1 MVMSKDFDVIVVGGG
16 LAGAGLAVGLRGTGL
31 RVAVVEAGEQ
41 GVGGRRDTRV
51 YAISPANQKFL
62 SELSV
67 WQHLE
72 ASSITGVSAMK
83 VFGDAGGALS
93 FSADEAGLD
102 QLAWIVEA
110 GALQAELWA
119 TLKRQ
124 HNVQLFAPQTTTALS
139 FETQLGTL
147 TLADGQR
154 LRGRLV
160 VGADGVK
167 SWVRAQAGIDAHV
180 TAYDET
186 AIVASFRCTKPHR
199 GVAWQWFVDGAVLAL
214 LPLPDD
220 HVSMVWSVP
229 DARAGELLAL
239 SAEHLAERVMVHCG
253 DALGHLA
260 PSGLTTSFPLRMMRV
275 GEVVRPRLALIGDAA
290 HAIHPLSGHGIN
302 LGLQDAQA
310 LATELAALPAWRDPG
325 ELAVLRAYSRARAEE
340 PLLLQSTTHA
350 LQRLFG
356 TRNPVITALRN
367 TGMNLTERL
376 PVLKSALVRYAASG
390 RF

>member
-1 MVMSKDFDVIVVGGG
+1 MNKDFDVVVVGGG
-16 LAGAGLAVGLRGTGL
+16 LAGAGLAVGLRTTGL
-31 RVAVVEAGEQ
+31 KVAVVEAGNQ
-41 GVGGRRDTRV
+41 GTGVERDPRV

-62 SELSV
+62 SDLSV
-67 WQHLE
+67 WQQLE

-93 FSADEAGLD
+93 FSAEEAGLA

-110 GALQAELWA
+110 SALQAELWA

-124 HNVQLFAPQTTTALS
+124 HNVQLFAPQSATVLS
-139 FETQLGTL
+139 FDAQRGAL
-147 TLADGQR
+147 TLAGGQT
-154 LRGRLV
+154 LRARLV
-160 VGADGVK
+160 IGADGVK
-167 SWVRAQAGIDAHV
+167 SWVRAQAGMDAHV
-180 TAYDET
+180 TDYDET
-186 AIVASFRCTKPHR
+186 AIVGSFACTKAHH
-199 GVAWQWFVDGAVLAL
+199 GVAWQWFTERAVLAL
-214 LPLPDD
+214 LPQQVN

-229 DARAGELLAL
+229 HARAVELMAL
-239 SAEHLAERVMVHCG
+239 DADGLAERIKKVCG
-253 DALGHLA
+253 DVLGYLS
-260 PSGLTTSFPLRMMRV
+260 PIGPIKSFPLRMMRV
-275 GEVVRPRLALIGDAA
+275 SEVVRPRLALIGDAA

-302 LGLQDAQA
+302 LGLQDAQV
-310 LATELAALPAWRDPG
+310 LSDVLSGLPAWRDPG
-325 ELAVLRAYSRARAEE
+325 ELPVLRAYARARAEE

-356 TRNPVITALRN
+356 TRNPVISALRN